1 MKFKQWIKDITKNTI
16 CKNKRFVISIIYL
29 ALVSLFLIHDV
40 LYTSF
45 DNEEYLITSLIVGA
59 LISLWMTLYLERKS
73 VKNSILI
80 NVITSI
86 LASVGLFIYLTF
98 NSSRHYYYLLT
109 YFGVVVFLLALI
121 LFELYHQS
129 ESEKMF
135 AYLFSKLIYSWIL
148 SITLLI
154 GLFICV
160 AAFDFLIIHNQ
171 DVYKLYAIIAIIC
184 EIFILG
190 CLFLSYIPNGEKL
203 TVLRS
208 YENVAHKVALTLY
221 YILIVILYIYLLKV
235 IITFN
240 MPVGKIN
247 WFASFALLF
256 YCIFYLSTL
265 YDEKVLSKFHK
276 KFGGIVMLPI
286 FLMQSYAIYVRVSA
300 YGLTFWRYTSII
312 FNIIALAFFISSLI
326 KYDRRWVFIFISIII
341 LVVTISPLNLID
353 VPVYEQENRAK
364 KVMVANGM
372 YVNDKIV
379 SNSDISSEDKEVIRE
394 AYLYVRYSNS
404 DKSKLFKDI
413 DSESFE
419 KTFGFTME
427 RDEIDDTIE
436 FIYCY
441 YYREMGE
448 SFDIVD
454 YSQLT
459 PVKEYEST
467 DQGINDYCR
476 DLYNKYG
483 KELPEDLY
491 YITENGDR
499 LIFES
504 LSFNYDEL
512 NDEIVDIYYEGL
524 LLGK

>member
-1 MKFKQWIKDITKNTI
+1 MKFKQWIKDVISNTI
-16 CKNKRFVISIIYL
+16 NKNERFVISITFL
-29 ALVSLFLIHDV
+29 ALLSLFLIHNV

-45 DNEEYLITSLIVGA
+45 NNEEHLIAGLLVGVLFSL
-59 LISLWMTLYLERKS
+59 LMTLFTEKKHI
-73 VKNSILI
+73 KNSSL
-80 NVITSI
+80 VIVIFSVI
-86 LASVGLFIYLTF
+86 ASVSMYLYMVLTS
-98 NSSRHYYYLLT
+98 NYHYYLLT
-109 YFGVVVFLLALI
+109 YYGVVICLLALI
-121 LFELYHQS
+121 LFELYHQN
-129 ESEKMF
+129 ENEKMF

-148 SITLLI
+148 SMTLLV

-171 DVYKLYAIIAIIC
+171 NVYKLYGIIVIIC
-184 EIFILG
+184 EVFIFG
-190 CLFLSYIPNGEKL
+190 CLFLSYIPNGEQLIVIK
-203 TVLRS
+203 S
-208 YENVAHKVALTLY
+208 YENVFHKVALTLY

-256 YCIFYLSTL
+256 YCTFYLSTL
-265 YDEKVLSKFHK
+265 YDEKALSKFHK
-276 KFGGIVMLPI
+276 KYGGIVMLPI
-286 FLMQSYAIYVRVSA
+286 FLMQSYAIYIRVSA

-312 FNIIALAFFISSLI
+312 FNIIALAFIISSLL
-326 KYDRRWVFIFISIII
+326 KYERRWVFIFISIII

-353 VPVYEQENRAK
+353 VPVYEQELRAK
-364 KVMVANGM
+364 KVLITNKM
-372 YVNDKIV
+372 YSNDKII
-379 SNSDISSEDKEVIRE
+379 SNSAISNEDKEVIRE
-394 AYLYVRYSNS
+394 AYIYVRHSNS

-413 DSESFE
+413 DSDSFE
-419 KTFGFTME
+419 KIFGFALEKNEADNTK
-427 RDEIDDTIE
+427 E

-441 YYREMGE
+441 YYRNIGE
-448 SFDIVD
+448 SFDITG
-454 YSQLT
+454 YSKLT
-459 PVKEYEST
+459 VVKEYEST
-467 DQGINDYCR
+467 DQGVNDYCR